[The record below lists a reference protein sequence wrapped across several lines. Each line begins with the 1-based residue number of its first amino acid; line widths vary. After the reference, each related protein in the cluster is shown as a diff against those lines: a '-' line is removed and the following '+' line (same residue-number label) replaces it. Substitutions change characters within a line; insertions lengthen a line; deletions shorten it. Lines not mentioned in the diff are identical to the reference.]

1 MVAAG
6 PRRGVFERLPIPTP
20 FQVGDV
26 NAYLAGRTLVDP
38 GPDSD
43 ETWDALTT
51 ALAERDLAP
60 GDVER
65 VLITHPH
72 PDHFGLAARLREAGA
87 TVMASPACADIV
99 ADFAG
104 RLRHEQEFFVPFFT
118 RHGMDESTAETV
130 VELPEAYLPYAPD
143 CEVDRR
149 LTEGDTVAVADR
161 DVSVLAVAGH
171 AAGELAFTYDGP
183 DGEVAIVGDQVL
195 GDITPNPFLLPPPR
209 EGGDRPRVLPQ
220 FNRSLDRLA
229 DREFARILPGH
240 REEIDAPTERIEEI
254 RAAHEQRTDEVAS
267 IVDGPTT
274 AVEVSEGLF
283 GDLPATE
290 LFPGMSEAVGH
301 LDVLEDRG
309 RVRRRADDEW
319 IAYEPA

>member
-1 MVAAG
+1 
-6 PRRGVFERLPIPTP
+6 VFERLPIPTP

-26 NAYLAGRTLVDP
+26 NAYLAGRTLIDP

-43 ETWDALTT
+43 ETWDALTA
-51 ALAERDLAP
+51 ALAERDLSP

-87 TVMASPACADIV
+87 SVLASPACADIV
-99 ADFAG
+99 GDFAG
-104 RLRHEQEFFVPFFT
+104 RLDYEQEFFVPFFR
-118 RHGMDESTAETV
+118 RHGLDESTAETV

-143 CEVDRR
+143 CAVDRE
-149 LTEGDTVAVADR
+149 LTGGDTVTVADR
-161 DVSVLAVAGH
+161 ELSVLDVAGH
-171 AAGELAFTYDGP
+171 AAGELAFAYDGA
-183 DGEVAIVGDQVL
+183 DGEVAVVGDQVL
-195 GDITPNPFLLPPPR
+195 PDITPNPLLQPPPSER
-209 EGGDRPRVLPQ
+209 QDRPRVLPA

-229 DREFARILPGH
+229 DREFDRLLPGH
-240 REEIDAPTERIEEI
+240 REEIGAPTARIEEI
-254 RAAHEQRTDEVAS
+254 RASHEQRTENVATL
-267 IVDGPTT
+267 VDGPTT
-274 AVEVSEGLF
+274 AVEVMQGLF

-301 LDVLEDRG
+301 LDVLVERG
-309 RVRRRADDEW
+309 RVTRRADEEW